1 LKQFQLEKDAEGQA
15 CQWLVQDYHYD
26 PTTVGSGEMEE

>member
-1 LKQFQLEKDAEGQA
+1 LKQFKLEKDIEGQA
-15 CQWLVQDYHYD
+15 GWWLVQDYHYD